1 VVLAKIA
8 ETLCLMAGVMG
19 VLRRRAQEEEIK
31 ANQLPNQVVPAQEE
45 TIQVE
50 ERATLG
56 MAAALEEILG
66 MAAALEETLRI
77 EVALEE
83 TLRIEAALQETLRI
97 EAALEETL
105 RMEATLEETL
115 RIEAALEK
123 TLRMEATL
131 EVKDSLRSVAAES
144 ALSSEEI
151 IQAPA
156 FLWLDMRIL
165 QAIQ

>member
-19 VLRRRAQEEEIK
+19 VLRKRAQVEEIK

-45 TIQVE
+45 TIPVE

-56 MAAALEEILG
+56 IAAALEEILG
-66 MAAALEETLRI
+66 MAAPLEETLGM
-77 EVALEE
+77 A
-83 TLRIEAALQETLRI
+83 
-97 EAALEETL
+97 AALEE
-105 RMEATLEETL
+105 
-115 RIEAALEK
+115 

-151 IQAPA
+151 IQALA
-156 FLWLDMRIL
+156 FLWLDMKIL